1 MAHSRV
7 DGPSH
12 LEPPVEPAE
21 RGSLRIGE
29 RVVEK
34 IAARAA
40 REATGAVAPDTKLRA
55 PKAGVKLHNDHATVR
70 LDLDVPYPGRVT
82 EVAGSVRHRVRAD
95 VERLTGM
102 PVVRIDVVVGRMTR
116 VGKGRRRVQ

>member
-1 MAHSRV
+1 MGHSRI

-12 LEPPVEPAE
+12 LEPPAPPAE

-40 REATGAVAPDTKLRA
+40 REATGVAAPETKLRD
-55 PKAGVKLHNDHATVR
+55 PKAGVKLRNDHATVR
-70 LDLDVPYPGRVT
+70 LDLDVPYPGQVK
-82 EVAGSVRHRVRAD
+82 EMAGTVRQRVRSD

-102 PVVRIDVVVGRMTR
+102 PVVRIDVVVARMTR
-116 VGKGRRRVQ
+116 IGKGRRRVQ

>member
-1 MAHSRV
+1 MARSRV

-12 LEPPVEPAE
+12 LEPPAPPAY

-40 REATGAVAPDTKLRA
+40 REATGAAAPDTKLRD
-55 PKAGVKLHNDHATVR
+55 PKAGVKLRDDHATVR
-70 LDLDVPYPGRVT
+70 LDLDVPYPGPVKD
-82 EVAGSVRHRVRAD
+82 VAGAVRQRVRSD

-102 PVVRIDVVVGRMTR
+102 PVVRIDVVVARMTR
-116 VGKGRRRVQ
+116 VGKGRRRVR

>member
-1 MAHSRV
+1 MGRSRI
-7 DGPSH
+7 DGTLST
-12 LEPPVEPAE
+12 EPLAPPAY

-40 REATGAVAPDTKLRA
+40 REATGRAAPDTKLRD
-55 PKAGVKLHNDHATVR
+55 PKAGVKLRNEHASVR
-70 LDLDVPYPGRVT
+70 LDLDVPYPGQVKGM
-82 EVAGSVRHRVRAD
+82 AGRVRQRVRSD

-102 PVVRIDVVVGRMTR
+102 PVVRIDVVVARMTR
-116 VGKGRRRVQ
+116 IGKGRRRVH

>member
-1 MAHSRV
+1 MGHSRV
-7 DGPSH
+7 DGPSY
-12 LEPPVEPAE
+12 LDPPAEPAE

-40 REATGAVAPDTKLRA
+40 REAAGEAAPDTKLRA
-55 PKAGVKLHNDHATVR
+55 PKAGVKLRNDHATVR
-70 LDLDVPYPGRVT
+70 LDLDIPYPGRVT
-82 EVAGSVRHRVRAD
+82 DVAGTVRHRVRSD

-102 PVVRIDVVVGRMTR
+102 PVVRIDVVVGRLTR
-116 VGKGRRRVQ
+116 AGKGRRRVQ

>member
-1 MAHSRV
+1 MGHARI
-7 DGPSH
+7 DGPSP
-12 LEPPVEPAE
+12 LEPPAPPAY

-40 REATGAVAPDTKLRA
+40 REATGSTAPDTKLRD
-55 PKAGVKLHNDHATVR
+55 PKAGVKLRNDHATVR
-70 LDLDVPYPGRVT
+70 LDLDVPYPGHVKDM
-82 EVAGSVRHRVRAD
+82 AGAVRERVRDD

-102 PVVRIDVVVGRMTR
+102 PVVRIDVVVARMTR
-116 VGKGRRRVQ
+116 IGKGRRRVQ

>member
-1 MAHSRV
+1 MAGSRLS
-7 DGPSH
+7 GAAR
-12 LEPPVEPAE
+12 LEPPAPAPY

-40 REATGAVAPDTKLRA
+40 KEATGAAAPDTKLRE
-55 PKAGVKLHNDHATVR
+55 PKAGVKVRNDHATVK
-70 LDLDVPYPGRVT
+70 LDLDVPYPGRIT
-82 EVAGSVRHRVRAD
+82 DIAGTVRHRVRDD

-102 PVVRIDVVVGRMTR
+102 PVIRIDVVVGRMTR
-116 VGKGRRRVQ
+116 IGKGRRRVQ